1 MEDRIEVLFS
11 EKEIDDR
18 IRELAKEISRDYKGK
33 EITII
38 CILKGATFFACEL
51 AKRLERPVNIE
62 FMRCSSYGD
71 ETESSREV
79 KILLD
84 LDNPIKDK
92 DILVVEDIIDTGRT
106 MRTLLEVLKNRGAA
120 SVKLC
125 ALLDKPERREVEV
138 HADYLGFTIP
148 DKFVVGYGLD
158 YAQKYRNLPYIGQV
172 IIEEKR

>member
-18 IRELAKEISRDYKGK
+18 IRELAKEISRDYEGK

-51 AKRLERPVNIE
+51 AKRLEGSVNIE

-138 HADYLGFTIP
+138 HSDYLGFTIP

-172 IIEEKR
+172 IIDEKQ